1 MPHSPPSIATC
12 LELMEEYSMLAN
24 IRVHSFMVA
33 RVAEA
38 IYTHISEHTYSALLP
53 QKALV
58 IAGAL
63 LHDIA
68 KTRCLEHHCDHAR
81 VGADICRH
89 HGYSDIAEIVNEH
102 VYLQEYATERYKKGE
117 FLAKEIVFYADKR
130 VKHDQIVDLD
140 MRLQY
145 ILERYGNNDEL
156 RHRLIR
162 ENFKNCQELERHLC
176 KSVGST
182 PESLLKNIITDPFIN
197 NNNL

>member
-1 MPHSPPSIATC
+1 MTQAPPSIAAC
-12 LELMEEYSMLAN
+12 LQLIEEYTMLPN

-38 IYTHISEHTYSALLP
+38 IYTRISEHTPSAQLP
-53 QKALV
+53 QKELV

-89 HGYSDIAEIVNEH
+89 HGYPDVAEIVNEH
-102 VYLQEYATERYKKGE
+102 VYLKEYATERYKNGK
-117 FLAKEIVFYADKR
+117 FLAKEIIFYADKR
-130 VKHDQIVDLD
+130 VNHDQIVDLS

-156 RHRLIR
+156 RHQLIR
-162 ENFKNCQELERHLC
+162 ENFRNCQELEIYLC
-176 KSVGST
+176 KSAGSSA
-182 PESLLKNIITDPFIN
+182 ESLLENINTDPFIN
-197 NNNL
+197 HNQL